1 MKNILLDYL
10 SAQHFKGLTN
20 FRLDLDGKDASIFGR
35 NAAGKTT
42 LMDAFRWLMFGT
54 DSTGRADF
62 QVRPVDK
69 NGRMVD
75 NTDIEVE
82 AQLSIDG
89 NPVTLKK
96 VQKQNWVK
104 KRGSDAPTFQG
115 NVNSYEVNGFPA
127 SQTEFNQKVSNIIGE
142 DLFKLLTNPKAFPM
156 LKWQDQRKILL
167 RFVSDITDADVLDVD
182 PAKYSLI
189 AEDVKTAGADK
200 AKEKVMSTLK
210 ALKNDQKIYPARI
223 DEANRAITPAMDADA
238 IGEKKTELERQLKDV
253 QDSRDSLNK
262 GLADVSGMNDQ
273 IMRLKLKMSEIE
285 RSENDKLIDARNST
299 FSEYRKAEAEAKQL
313 SEKLGRAVDD
323 LDKDNSMLEVDK
335 KSIEKFR
342 EEYKAIKAWTL
353 PENETVC
360 PTCGRPFEQDKISEI
375 SEQFENRKRDALE
388 AVTVRGNSLQE
399 RINATRA
406 KITNTEAEIADLKIQ
421 AVEATAKATELK
433 TVAENAPL
441 VADLSKNTEYKTA
454 EAEIESLRRK
464 LASMDDGS
472 VRKAELTLQEGEIR
486 LQITELDRQVAI
498 IEANARAEQRIAQL
512 KEEQMDCSQ
521 KIADQEQKLFLLEE
535 FIRAKMDMLSDKIN
549 SHFKHVRFRLFTEQI
564 NGGMKETCVMQIAS
578 NGSYV
583 DYADANSAAQIQGGL
598 DVINALSELYQVT
611 APIWIDNRESVTE
624 IPDVNA
630 QVINLVVSPTDEHL
644 RVVTDY

>member
-1 MKNILLDYL
+1 MRNISLDFIDIKN
-10 SAQHFKGLTN
+10 FKGVSA
-20 FRLDLDGKDASIFGR
+20 FRLGLDGKDAYIFGR

-54 DSTGRADF
+54 DSTGRTDF

-69 NGRMVD
+69 YGRMVD
-75 NTDIEVE
+75 NIDIEVE

-89 NPVTLKK
+89 EPVTLKK
-96 VQKQNWVK
+96 TQKQNWVK

-115 NVNSYEVNGFPA
+115 NTNSYEVNGFPA
-127 SQTEFNQKVSNIIGE
+127 SQTEFNQKVSDIIGE
-142 DLFKLLTNPKAFPM
+142 DLFKLLTNPKSFPAM
-156 LKWQDQRKILL
+156 KWSEQRKILL
-167 RFVSDITDADVLDVD
+167 RFVSDITDADVLDTD
-182 PAKYSLI
+182 ADKYSLI
-189 AEDVKTAGADK
+189 ADDVKTAGADK
-200 AKEKVMSTLK
+200 AKEKVASTLK
-210 ALKNDQKIYPARI
+210 ALKNDQKSYPVRI
-223 DEANRAITPAMDADA
+223 DEASRTITPAMDADA
-238 IGEKKTELERQLKDV
+238 IGEKRTELERQLKDV

-262 GLADVSGMNDQ
+262 GLADVSGINDQ

-285 RSENDKLIDARNST
+285 RSENDKLIDARNNA
-299 FSEYRKAEAEAKQL
+299 FAEYRNADAEAKQL
-313 SEKLGRAVDD
+313 SEKLGRAIDD
-323 LDKDNSMLEVDK
+323 LDNARSLLEADL
-335 KSIEKFR
+335 KSIEEFR
-342 EEYKAIKAWTL
+342 AEYKAVKAWTL

-375 SEQFENRKRDALE
+375 SEQFEDRKRDALE

-399 RINATRA
+399 RINATRSKIA
-406 KITNTEAEIADLKIQ
+406 KIEEEIADLKTQ
-421 AVEATAKATELK
+421 AVEATAKATALK

-441 VADLSKNTEYKTA
+441 VADLSGNTEYMTA
-454 EAEIESLRRK
+454 EAEIDALRRK

-521 KIADQEQKLFLLEE
+521 KISDQEQKLFLLEE
-535 FIRAKMDMLSDKIN
+535 FIRAKMDMLSEKIN

-611 APIWIDNRESVTE
+611 APIWIDNRESVTD

-630 QVINLVVSPTDEHL
+630 QVINLIVSPTDEHL
-644 RVVTDY
+644 RVVTE